1 MREGRSRRFCLS
13 LSFVRTCPGCG
24 GLSAPPPGRSLA
36 AKFKPCSP
44 SASPGPEAV
53 RTWSR
58 NIAPS
63 APFLRLFLPPP
74 TPRICQLVTNNWT
87 LGSGQAGVAQ
97 AAGPSDRMQTG
108 CLTVR
113 LASHT
118 LCGRSRVQRAR
129 RRGPLPCSS
138 PSRPQGLSAEP
149 PLVRPRWKWGDPAM
163 KQGAGH
169 GKSRETWGGPEPEHL
184 VKHPKAFHRA
194 SLHMQSGSHTSTDG
208 PAQPPSSLPGAR
220 PSLWGQ
226 GTARASRPPDGHKA
240 PRAGPGRGALGGE
253 ATSLFDQIRTCL
265 RDGHRCHRCHRY
277 WATKC
282 RVRSLGGGTAC
293 SLSSP
298 PSSGPCGQASRQAD
312 KAPARTSLGRRG
324 QETGPPE
331 AGVPVRHRWGLSWP
345 SPAGWP
351 APNSRAEAVPGSP
364 PTVPCE
370 AAKTLTRRA
379 PAALFI
385 I

>member
-1 MREGRSRRFCLS
+1 
-13 LSFVRTCPGCG
+13 
-24 GLSAPPPGRSLA
+24 
-36 AKFKPCSP
+36 
-44 SASPGPEAV
+44 
-53 RTWSR
+53 
-58 NIAPS
+58 
-63 APFLRLFLPPP
+63 
-74 TPRICQLVTNNWT
+74 
-87 LGSGQAGVAQ
+87 
-97 AAGPSDRMQTG
+97 MQTG

-129 RRGPLPCSS
+129 RRGPPPCGG
-138 PSRPQGLSAEP
+138 PSHPQGLSAEP
-149 PLVRPRWKWGDPAM
+149 PLVRLRWKWGDPAM

-226 GTARASRPPDGHKA
+226 GTARAGRPPDGHKA